1 MFEVVHLEQAKMERP
16 ILICK
21 SKGFA
26 YLALLVAISGSLL
39 MLSAA
44 QPDLFQQAQ
53 RQKEKQLLFAG
64 REYREAIRRFYEN
77 PNVSVQR
84 YPLSLEALLVDNRSL
99 KPSYH
104 LRQLYPEPISG
115 LAWGLIRDEQGGI
128 TGVYSRSNQTLLITN
143 FDARYVTVE
152 QTGEPLRHSDL
163 HFNYQPSSS
172 VDSAT
177 KNLP

>member
-1 MFEVVHLEQAKMERP
+1 MAK
-16 ILICK
+16 LIMNGN
-21 SKGFA
+21 SQGFA
-26 YLALLVAISGSLL
+26 YLALLVAISSSLW

-53 RQKEKQLLFAG
+53 RQKEQQLLFAG

-77 PNVSVQR
+77 PNASVQR
-84 YPLSLEALLVDNRSL
+84 FPQTLEELMIDNRSL
-99 KPSYH
+99 KPMYH
-104 LRQLYPEPISG
+104 LRRLYPEPISG
-115 LAWGLIRDEQGGI
+115 LGWGLIRNVQGGI

-143 FDARYVTVE
+143 FDERYVTVE

-172 VDSAT
+172 VDSAAA
-177 KNLP
+177 NLL